1 MDFVYL
7 ILSVFLRLSPAVRKL
22 FPVISGERHRPSDLV
37 DLAFLIPLVG
47 WVSVSVQ
54 HRMEARWLSTRVL
67 QLNEFHWLSALN
79 RFDEPCLDRNSFQRG
94 APVSRLC
101 VSDLVR
107 RIFKDRF

>member
-22 FPVISGERHRPSDLV
+22 SPVISGERHRPSDLV
-37 DLAFLIPLVG
+37 ELAFLIPLVG

-54 HRMEARWLSTRVL
+54 PRLDARWLSTRVRP
-67 QLNEFHWLSALN
+67 LNESHRLSSLN
-79 RFDEPCLDRNSFQRG
+79 RRDEPRWGRNSFQRE
-94 APVSRLC
+94 APVPCLC

-107 RIFKDRF
+107 RIFRDRF